1 MSSLSP
7 IAQNPAMSNL
17 ANLILAASFPKL
29 SLSPSQMQ
37 SVNLSHLSGSVTLPV
52 ELDQAVQG
60 IGMAAVSVKQ
70 QHLSYLR
77 DFRTQQCPLFA
88 NHKCTQHKPF
98 TCFHWHFPNQR
109 RRRPIR
115 KSDGTFSY
123 SPDVYC
129 DKYDETR
136 GDCPNGDAC
145 PYLHRNAGDT
155 ERRYHLRY
163 FKTGTCIHD
172 TDARGQC
179 TRNGSHCAFA
189 HGAQDLR
196 VPVYDIRE
204 VQEAADCPVN
214 LPASLEKERVLS
226 EDPKWNEMSYV
237 LANYKTEQCRKPP
250 RMCRQGYACPFFHNA
265 KDKRRGPQ
273 FYKYRSTPCPAVK
286 SSDEW
291 LDSSLCEQSDDCQY
305 CHTRTEQQFHP
316 EIYKSTKCNDV
327 VQQSYC
333 PRGPFCAF
341 AHEESEMNFGRN
353 FIQEMQ
359 ELHSAG
365 DQLPA
370 QLSGLSP
377 LTLSRLIGTG
387 WDFGGS
393 GGAPSPPGAG
403 LATGRQQ
410 HLHQLHHSPVG
421 AAAAA
426 AAAVVG
432 NKGRTYSGAS
442 VASAESGLGS
452 LHRGD
457 SPAFHARFSTST
469 STSSGRNS
477 AVATASAAAAAAAAA
492 AATYASASSGGM
504 SNLPADLDELDFL
517 SQPDGV
523 GTACSQ
529 SSDSF
534 SPLTVLT
541 STASGPLGIP
551 GATSPYSPS
560 AFRSTVSSH
569 GSAAVGPLPFQSGA
583 GGTFEAASG
592 RHRMNSDQSSA
603 MSPNF
608 AQSPILISSSS
619 PFANPGVDLERLQ
632 FQQEILRAQDEARR
646 MREAMQRAQQERD
659 DAQRQLESVR
669 AQLRDISALAEQHS
683 QSKDLLSLS
692 AEELEE
698 LKQKLHRHLQTAQ
711 QLTLED
717 SSPPRQPGVTSA
729 SGGGGLNLSA
739 SIDSLGFSAALS
751 TVEELSGDV
760 TPNPGASESASLNN
774 SVNNRFVFSRDSL
787 QMKEQQINQQSVQSD
802 KVEQQDKAKAEQSE
816 QLEIS

>member
-1 MSSLSP
+1 
-7 IAQNPAMSNL
+7 
-17 ANLILAASFPKL
+17 
-29 SLSPSQMQ
+29 
-37 SVNLSHLSGSVTLPV
+37 
-52 ELDQAVQG
+52 
-60 IGMAAVSVKQ
+60 
-70 QHLSYLR
+70 
-77 DFRTQQCPLFA
+77 
-88 NHKCTQHKPF
+88 
-98 TCFHWHFPNQR
+98 
-109 RRRPIR
+109 
-115 KSDGTFSY
+115 
-123 SPDVYC
+123 
-129 DKYDETR
+129 
-136 GDCPNGDAC
+136 
-145 PYLHRNAGDT
+145 
-155 ERRYHLRY
+155 
-163 FKTGTCIHD
+163 
-172 TDARGQC
+172 
-179 TRNGSHCAFA
+179 
-189 HGAQDLR
+189 
-196 VPVYDIRE
+196 
-204 VQEAADCPVN
+204 
-214 LPASLEKERVLS
+214 
-226 EDPKWNEMSYV
+226 
-237 LANYKTEQCRKPP
+237 
-250 RMCRQGYACPFFHNA
+250 
-265 KDKRRGPQ
+265 
-273 FYKYRSTPCPAVK
+273 
-286 SSDEW
+286 
-291 LDSSLCEQSDDCQY
+291 
-305 CHTRTEQQFHP
+305 
-316 EIYKSTKCNDV
+316 
-327 VQQSYC
+327 
-333 PRGPFCAF
+333 
-341 AHEESEMNFGRN
+341 
-353 FIQEMQ
+353 
-359 ELHSAG
+359 
-365 DQLPA
+365 
-370 QLSGLSP
+370 
-377 LTLSRLIGTG
+377 
-387 WDFGGS
+387 
-393 GGAPSPPGAG
+393 
-403 LATGRQQ
+403 
-410 HLHQLHHSPVG
+410 
-421 AAAAA
+421 
-426 AAAVVG
+426 
-432 NKGRTYSGAS
+432 RTYSGAS

-583 GGTFEAASG
+583 GGTFE
-592 RHRMNSDQSSA
+592 
-603 MSPNF
+603 
-608 AQSPILISSSS
+608 SPILISSSS